1 MRLIQLQHSEQ
12 GRRVAKVD
20 EPKLTL
26 IDKKFTSC
34 YALFGEIIEN
44 NHSAEEFI
52 NGQLT
57 DQKIEYNPVYEGSG
71 KWRILPAFDHPD
83 NSLGCMLSGTGLT
96 HKASAKNRQ
105 QMHKKMADEDDL
117 TDSMEMYLWGEKGG
131 KPGTGKIGVQPE
143 WFFKGNGSALRGLND
158 PLEVPPYANDGG
170 EEPEIAGLY
179 YIAKDGRPF
188 RVGFAIANEF
198 SDHVMEKKNYLYLAP
213 SKLRSPAIGPELILD
228 GDFQNISGKVSI
240 ERDENEIWSK
250 EIKSGEQNM
259 AHSLENLEYH
269 HFKYEQH
276 RIPGM
281 VHIHFFGADAF
292 SFGEGISL
300 QDGDRMNVS
309 FEGFG
314 RTLQNPVKVSDKQ
327 EEVISSLNIGQF

>member
-1 MRLIQLQHSEQ
+1 MRLIQLQHPEQ
-12 GRRVAKVD
+12 GRRVARVD
-20 EPKLTL
+20 EAGLTL
-26 IDKKFTSC
+26 SNQKFKSC
-34 YALFGEIIEN
+34 YTLFGEIIETS
-44 NHSAEEFI
+44 HSSKDFI
-52 NGQLT
+52 TDHLT
-57 DQKIEYNPVYEGSG
+57 DQKLDYNQVYEGST

-83 NSLGCMLSGTGLT
+83 NLLGCMLSGTGLT
-96 HKASAKNRQ
+96 HKASAENRQ
-105 QMHKKMADEDDL
+105 QMHEKMAGKDDL
-117 TDSMEMYLWGEKGG
+117 TDSMEMYLSGEEGG
-131 KPGTGKIGVQPE
+131 KPGHGKIGVQPE
-143 WFFKGNGSALRGLND
+143 WFFKGNGSALRGFND
-158 PLEVPPYANDGG
+158 FLEVPPYANDGG

-228 GDFQNISGKVSI
+228 SDFQNITGRVSVK
-240 ERDENEIWSK
+240 RDDHEIWSK

-259 AHSLENLEYH
+259 AHSLDNLEYH

-300 QDGDRMNVS
+300 QDGDQMNVS
-309 FEGFG
+309 FDGFG
-314 RTLQNPVKVSDKQ
+314 RTLQNPVKISGKQ
-327 EEVISSLNIGQF
+327 EKTITIHTLD